1 MANPRYP
8 EKYLMNNLLSEI
20 QLQTVLEKDL
30 KVMPSSRSYRNFQC
44 RSLMCVG
51 TSVLVHVS
59 PCVSLCS

>member
-30 KVMPSSRSYRNFQC
+30 KVMLSSRSYRNFQC
-44 RSLMCVG
+44 HSFMRVV
-51 TSVLVHVS
+51 SVLVHVS
-59 PCVSLCS
+59 PCISFCS